1 MQWSQVQHLQLATPP
16 SYGPRR
22 SQLSCLDRM
31 LNQRL
36 GWTHMLEPLCGG
48 LGSPCRQS
56 GIAIKPQAPLIIGQV
71 IAKGSSMV
79 EGRRKTVRNIFD
91 ERPQHSPVLLMPV
104 LIRDQRV
111 KDHEPSEDIE
121 THTAVRSLKAFRW
134 CDVLKN
140 MPDVHQGVPRTPH
153 TRTCG
158 ITGLSLGGVPEITW
172 HLCSLQN
179 NPTIVEAKAV
189 WNHRERQ

>member
-36 GWTHMLEPLCGG
+36 GWTHMLEPLCGT
-48 LGSPCRQS
+48 LSSPCRQS
-56 GIAIKPQAPLIIGQV
+56 SIAIKQQAPLIIGQV

-79 EGRRKTVRNIFD
+79 EGRRKTIRNIFNTC
-91 ERPQHSPVLLMPV
+91 PQHSPVLLMPV
-104 LIRDQRV
+104 LICDQRV
-111 KDHEPSEDIE
+111 KDHEPGEDIK
-121 THTAVRSLKAFRW
+121 THTVVRSLKAFRW
-134 CDVLKN
+134 FDVLKN
-140 MPDVHQGVPRTPH
+140 MPDVHQSVPRTPH

-172 HLCSLQN
+172 HPCSLQDS
-179 NPTIVEAKAV
+179 PTIVEVKAV
-189 WNHRERQ
+189 WSHGERQ